1 MPTPATPLPPVFS
14 FGGTDVVVLIGGR
27 LLLAAA
33 LAFIL
38 GMTRERLRKTAG
50 LRTHMMVCMGSAIFV
65 LAALLTQLTADGS
78 SRVIQGITQGIGF
91 LGAGTIVKF
100 SDKAEVKGLT
110 TAAGI
115 WLTAGVGVACG
126 LGEFWLAIIATILAW
141 LVLTPLG
148 IIERHW
154 EERRD
159 AAHAATNDAHRAVDS
174 R

>member
-1 MPTPATPLPPVFS
+1 MTTTPLPLPPVFS
-14 FGGTDVVVLIGGR
+14 FGGMDVVVLIGGR
-27 LLLAAA
+27 LLLAAG

-50 LRTHMMVCMGSAIFV
+50 LRTHMMVCLGSAIFV

-91 LGAGTIVKF
+91 LGAGTIVKL

-148 IIERHW
+148 IIERRW

-159 AAHAATNDAHRAVDS
+159 GAQ
-174 R
+174 

>member
-1 MPTPATPLPPVFS
+1 MTTTPMPLPPVFS
-14 FGGTDVVVLIGGR
+14 FGGMDVVVLIGGR

-91 LGAGTIVKF
+91 LGAGTIVKL

-148 IIERHW
+148 IIERRW

-159 AAHAATNDAHRAVDS
+159 GAHAATNDAH
-174 R
+174 

>member
-1 MPTPATPLPPVFS
+1 MSTTPTSLPPVFS
-14 FGGTDVVVLIGGR
+14 FGGTEVIVFVGGR
-27 LLLAAA
+27 LLLAAV

-50 LRTHMMVCMGSAIFV
+50 LRTHMMVCLGSSIFV
-65 LAALLTQLTADGS
+65 LAALLTQQTADGC

-126 LGEFWLAIIATILAW
+126 LGEFWLAILATVLAW

-148 IIERHW
+148 IIERRW

-159 AAHAATNDAHRAVDS
+159 ASNGSPPDRH
-174 R
+174 

>member
-1 MPTPATPLPPVFS
+1 MPTTPTTLPPVFS
-14 FGGTDVVVLIGGR
+14 FGGMDVIVFVGGR

-50 LRTHMMVCMGSAIFV
+50 LRTHMMVCLGSAIFV
-65 LAALLTQLTADGS
+65 LAAVLSQQTSDGC

-91 LGAGTIVKF
+91 LGAGTIVKL
-100 SDKAEVKGLT
+100 SNKAEVKGLT
-110 TAAGI
+110 TAAGT

-126 LGEFWLAIIATILAW
+126 LGEFWLAVIATLLAW
-141 LVLTPLG
+141 IVLTPLG
-148 IIERHW
+148 IIERRW

-159 AAHAATNDAHRAVDS
+159 VAAAAHDLQ
-174 R
+174 

>member
-1 MPTPATPLPPVFS
+1 MPTTPTPLPPVFS
-14 FGGTDVVVLIGGR
+14 FGGTDVIVFVGGR

-50 LRTHMMVCMGSAIFV
+50 LRTHMMVCLGSSIFV
-65 LAALLTQLTADGS
+65 LAALLTQQTADGC
-78 SRVIQGITQGIGF
+78 SRVIQGM
-91 LGAGTIVKF
+91 GAGTIVKF

-126 LGEFWLAIIATILAW
+126 LGEFWLAIIATVLAW

-148 IIERHW
+148 IIERRW
-154 EERRD
+154 EDRRD
-159 AAHAATNDAHRAVDS
+159 ASNAAAADHH
-174 R
+174 

>member
-1 MPTPATPLPPVFS
+1 MPTTPTPLPPVFS
-14 FGGTDVVVLIGGR
+14 FGGTDVIVFVGGR

-50 LRTHMMVCMGSAIFV
+50 LRTHMMVCLGSSIFV
-65 LAALLTQLTADGS
+65 LAALLTQQTADGC

-91 LGAGTIVKF
+91 LGAGTIVQF

-126 LGEFWLAIIATILAW
+126 LGEFWLAIIATVLAW

-148 IIERHW
+148 IIERRW
-154 EERRD
+154 EDRRD
-159 AAHAATNDAHRAVDS
+159 AANAAAADHH
-174 R
+174 

>member
-1 MPTPATPLPPVFS
+1 M
-14 FGGTDVVVLIGGR
+14 DVVTLIGGR

-50 LRTHMMVCMGSAIFV
+50 LRTHMMVCLGSSIFV
-65 LAALLTQLTADGS
+65 LAALLTQQTADGC

-126 LGEFWLAIIATILAW
+126 LGEFWLAIIATVLAW

-148 IIERHW
+148 IIERRW
-154 EERRD
+154 EDRRD
-159 AAHAATNDAHRAVDS
+159 AANAAAADHHGAPASRCSSAAATTGT
-174 R
+174 

>member
-1 MPTPATPLPPVFS
+1 M
-14 FGGTDVVVLIGGR
+14 DVVTLIGGR

-50 LRTHMMVCMGSAIFV
+50 LRTHMMVCLGSSIFV
-65 LAALLTQLTADGS
+65 LAALLTQQTADGC

-126 LGEFWLAIIATILAW
+126 LGEFWLAIIATVLAW

-148 IIERHW
+148 IIERRW
-154 EERRD
+154 EDRRD
-159 AAHAATNDAHRAVDS
+159 AANAAAADHH
-174 R
+174 

>member
-1 MPTPATPLPPVFS
+1 
-14 FGGTDVVVLIGGR
+14 
-27 LLLAAA
+27 
-33 LAFIL
+33 
-38 GMTRERLRKTAG
+38 
-50 LRTHMMVCMGSAIFV
+50 MMVCLGSSIFV
-65 LAALLTQLTADGS
+65 LAALLTQQTADGC

-126 LGEFWLAIIATILAW
+126 LGEFWLAIIATVLAW

-148 IIERHW
+148 IIERRW
-154 EERRD
+154 EDRRD
-159 AAHAATNDAHRAVDS
+159 AANAAAADHH
-174 R
+174 

>member
-1 MPTPATPLPPVFS
+1 MTTTPMPLPPVFS
-14 FGGTDVVVLIGGR
+14 FGGMDVVVLIGGR
-27 LLLAAA
+27 LLLAAG

-38 GMTRERLRKTAG
+38 GLTRERLRKTAG
-50 LRTHMMVCMGSAIFV
+50 LRTHMMVCLGSAIFV

-91 LGAGTIVKF
+91 LGAGTIVKL

-126 LGEFWLAIIATILAW
+126 LGEFWLAIIATVLAW

-148 IIERHW
+148 IIERRW
-154 EERRD
+154 EDRRD
-159 AAHAATNDAHRAVDS
+159 AANAAAADHH
-174 R
+174 

>member
-1 MPTPATPLPPVFS
+1 MTTTPMPLPPVFS
-14 FGGTDVVVLIGGR
+14 FGGMDVVTLIGGR

-50 LRTHMMVCMGSAIFV
+50 LRTHMMVCLGSSIFV
-65 LAALLTQLTADGS
+65 LAALLTQQTADGC

-91 LGAGTIVKF
+91 LGAGTIVQF

-126 LGEFWLAIIATILAW
+126 LGEFWLAIIATVLAW

-148 IIERHW
+148 IIERRW
-154 EERRD
+154 EDRRD
-159 AAHAATNDAHRAVDS
+159 AANAAAADHH
-174 R
+174 